1 MEAFRYANLPK
12 RGLGSIPSRAPAY
25 SMGRAVGGP
34 CGTGQD
40 SRSKPS
46 VDKESQVG
54 KLLRIG
60 NRVIDLEAVV
70 AAEQEADS
78 LTVFLAGIGAPF
90 HFEAAEA
97 QAVWAALHDGDGAAV
112 ASEQADD
119 LPEFQ
124 LMELPSDENDEMLGA
139 SRA

>member
-1 MEAFRYANLPK
+1 M
-12 RGLGSIPSRAPAY
+12 
-25 SMGRAVGGP
+25 
-34 CGTGQD
+34 
-40 SRSKPS
+40 
-46 VDKESQVG
+46 G

-70 AAEQEADS
+70 AAEQEAGS

-97 QAVWAALHDGDGAAV
+97 QVVWAALDGGAV
-112 ASEQADD
+112 ATSEQVDD

-124 LMELPSDENDEMLGA
+124 LMELPIDEHDEMLGA

>member
-1 MEAFRYANLPK
+1 
-12 RGLGSIPSRAPAY
+12 
-25 SMGRAVGGP
+25 
-34 CGTGQD
+34 
-40 SRSKPS
+40 
-46 VDKESQVG
+46 VG

-70 AAEQEADS
+70 AAEQGVGS

-97 QAVWAALHDGDGAAV
+97 QAVWAALDSGVAA
-112 ASEQADD
+112 SLEQADD

-124 LMELPSDENDEMLGA
+124 LMELPSDEHDEMLGA

>member
-1 MEAFRYANLPK
+1 
-12 RGLGSIPSRAPAY
+12 
-25 SMGRAVGGP
+25 
-34 CGTGQD
+34 
-40 SRSKPS
+40 
-46 VDKESQVG
+46 VG

-70 AAEQEADS
+70 AAEQEAGS

-97 QAVWAALHDGDGAAV
+97 QVVWAALDAGGGALA
-112 ASEQADD
+112 ASGQVED

-124 LMELPSDENDEMLGA
+124 LMELPTDEHDEILGA

>member
-1 MEAFRYANLPK
+1 
-12 RGLGSIPSRAPAY
+12 
-25 SMGRAVGGP
+25 
-34 CGTGQD
+34 
-40 SRSKPS
+40 
-46 VDKESQVG
+46 VG

-70 AAEQEADS
+70 AAEHEAGS

-97 QAVWAALHDGDGAAV
+97 QVVWAALDAGGAAGN
-112 ASEQADD
+112 SEQVDD

-124 LMELPSDENDEMLGA
+124 IMELPSDEHDELLGA